1 MDQREF
7 LRQMEELVDFGRTKE
22 NLLTKQEIADYCSD
36 WNLTEEQM
44 PFVYAY
50 LKEHRIE
57 VEGYRAPV
65 EKTEEEAVEKSEK
78 DSKYLRLYKEEL
90 CQLKRYEEEEL
101 VRLLEQLRRG
111 EEEVI
116 SSVIEAHLHRVM
128 QLADKYRGRGVP
140 VEDLIQEGN
149 LGLMIAVEKFN
160 PDLGYRFSTYASW
173 WIKQAMFKAISEQSH
188 CMKIPVYIQ
197 ETLSKFSK
205 VKAEMERAYNCQ
217 VTNKDVAQKM
227 NLEPEKVDTYLSAY
241 TTTVSIEG
249 SFDAKNGSELNV
261 ADVLEDETTSV
272 EASIQYEELK
282 KEIAN
287 VVSTLK
293 EREQSVIKMR
303 FGLENFARTTLEDIG
318 KMFGVTKE
326 CIRQTEMR
334 ALNKLR
340 GCSSLNCYAD

>member
-1 MDQREF
+1 MCIRDRKVNSYKS
-7 LRQMEELVDFGRTKE
+7 LDSAEEK
-22 NLLTKQEIADYCSD
+22 EIARKAKNGDKEAKKILVQS
-36 WNLTEEQM
+36 NLKLVLTIARKAIH
-44 PFVYAY
+44 V
-50 LKEHRIE
+50 
-57 VEGYRAPV
+57 
-65 EKTEEEAVEKSEK
+65 
-78 DSKYLRLYKEEL
+78 SKLPM
-90 CQLKRYEEEEL
+90 
-101 VRLLEQLRRG
+101 V
-111 EEEVI
+111 
-116 SSVIEAHLHRVM
+116 
-128 QLADKYRGRGVP
+128 
-140 VEDLIQEGN
+140 DLIQEGN

>member
-1 MDQREF
+1 MKDQVIRMKSTTNPARSGF
-7 LRQMEELVDFGRTKE
+7 ISF
-22 NLLTKQEIADYCSD
+22 N
-36 WNLTEEQM
+36 TEEM
-44 PFVYAY
+44 GAY
-50 LKEHRIE
+50 LKKVNSYKSLDSAE
-57 VEGYRAPV
+57 
-65 EKTEEEAVEKSEK
+65 EKEIARKAKNGDKEAKKILVQSNLKLVLTIARK
-78 DSKYLRLYKEEL
+78 AIHVSKLPM
-90 CQLKRYEEEEL
+90 
-101 VRLLEQLRRG
+101 V
-111 EEEVI
+111 
-116 SSVIEAHLHRVM
+116 
-128 QLADKYRGRGVP
+128 
-140 VEDLIQEGN
+140 DLIQEGN

-227 NLEPEKVDTYLSAY
+227 NLEPENVDTYLSAY

>member
-1 MDQREF
+1 MKGQVIRMKSTTNPSRSGF
-7 LRQMEELVDFGRTKE
+7 ISF
-22 NLLTKQEIADYCSD
+22 N
-36 WNLTEEQM
+36 TEEM
-44 PFVYAY
+44 GAY
-50 LKEHRIE
+50 LKKVNSYKSLDSAE
-57 VEGYRAPV
+57 
-65 EKTEEEAVEKSEK
+65 EKEIARKAKNGDKEAKKILVQSNLKLVLTIARK
-78 DSKYLRLYKEEL
+78 AIHVSKLPM
-90 CQLKRYEEEEL
+90 
-101 VRLLEQLRRG
+101 V
-111 EEEVI
+111 
-116 SSVIEAHLHRVM
+116 
-128 QLADKYRGRGVP
+128 
-140 VEDLIQEGN
+140 DLIQEGN

-241 TTTVSIEG
+241 TTTISIEG

>member
-1 MDQREF
+1 MKDQVIRMKSTTNPARSGF
-7 LRQMEELVDFGRTKE
+7 ISF
-22 NLLTKQEIADYCSD
+22 N
-36 WNLTEEQM
+36 TEEM
-44 PFVYAY
+44 GAY
-50 LKEHRIE
+50 LKKVNSYKSLDSAE
-57 VEGYRAPV
+57 
-65 EKTEEEAVEKSEK
+65 EKEIARKAKNGDKEAKKILVQSNLKLVLTIARK
-78 DSKYLRLYKEEL
+78 AIHVSKLPM
-90 CQLKRYEEEEL
+90 
-101 VRLLEQLRRG
+101 V
-111 EEEVI
+111 
-116 SSVIEAHLHRVM
+116 
-128 QLADKYRGRGVP
+128 
-140 VEDLIQEGN
+140 DLIQEGN

-241 TTTVSIEG
+241 TTTISIEG

-261 ADVLEDETTSV
+261 AEVLEDETTSV